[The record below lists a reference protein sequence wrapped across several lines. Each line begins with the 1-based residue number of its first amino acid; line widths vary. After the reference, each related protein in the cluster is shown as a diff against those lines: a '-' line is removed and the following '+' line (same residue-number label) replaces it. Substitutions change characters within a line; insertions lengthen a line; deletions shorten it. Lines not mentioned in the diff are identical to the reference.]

1 MREAFLMTFTM
12 PSGHRVR
19 ALPLGGSAFEFTT
32 QNGQGQVIST
42 VRQSGYPALRTL
54 AALEVSAR

>member
-1 MREAFLMTFTM
+1 MTFTM

-42 VRQSGYPALRTL
+42 VRQSGSPALRTL